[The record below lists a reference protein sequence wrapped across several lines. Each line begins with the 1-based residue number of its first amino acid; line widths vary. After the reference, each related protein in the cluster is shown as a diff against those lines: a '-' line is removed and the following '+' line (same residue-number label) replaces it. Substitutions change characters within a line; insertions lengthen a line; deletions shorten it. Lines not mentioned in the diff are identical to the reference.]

1 MDKIRNGRFTS
12 SGISALTSNGKAKVN
27 IDLQEVR

>member
-12 SGISALTSNGKAKVN
+12 SGISALTSNGKAKGTFGKP
-27 IDLQEVR
+27 